1 MNTLR
6 CLVASLAFGAVMLAP
21 VDALAQQSQ
30 ASPDDLAFARRLSN
44 VFKSVAGKAEPA
56 VVHITSLNR
65 VRMRRGFFDQI
76 GQEQIVPNGLGSG
89 LIVSADGYILT
100 NHHVV
105 KQADQL
111 RVKLAT
117 GEEVDAKLVGTDEL
131 TDLAVLKIEREGL
144 PYLEFGDSEV
154 LDVGEWVVAIG
165 SPFGFSSTVTA
176 GIVSA
181 KSRSINPK
189 EGAPA
194 YQDFIQ
200 TDAAINP
207 GNSGGPLLDL
217 NGKVIGVNSA
227 IATRTGGYEG
237 IGFAIPATIAK
248 PVMENLIT
256 NKRVIRGWLG
266 VSLQDAT
273 GEQLAGKAQQGAV
286 VTQVAEDS
294 PAQAA
299 GIEVGDVIFGFQGKA
314 LNELRMRNAIALS
327 SPGSEAKI
335 DLLREGRAKSVK
347 ATIGDLGKALGNEYL
362 PTIGASVRPLDA
374 RTSRAYA
381 RDLGVEKMQP
391 LSIVEIDPAGIGAE
405 AGLRAGD
412 VIVGVEGEAVVAIE
426 EFTRNVSELD
436 AGKRLRLN
444 VLRQGRMRNIEIG
457 G

>member
-273 GEQLAGKAQQGAV
+273 G
-286 VTQVAEDS
+286 
-294 PAQAA
+294 
-299 GIEVGDVIFGFQGKA
+299 
-314 LNELRMRNAIALS
+314 
-327 SPGSEAKI
+327 
-335 DLLREGRAKSVK
+335 
-347 ATIGDLGKALGNEYL
+347 
-362 PTIGASVRPLDA
+362 
-374 RTSRAYA
+374 
-381 RDLGVEKMQP
+381 
-391 LSIVEIDPAGIGAE
+391 
-405 AGLRAGD
+405 
-412 VIVGVEGEAVVAIE
+412 
-426 EFTRNVSELD
+426 
-436 AGKRLRLN
+436 
-444 VLRQGRMRNIEIG
+444 
-457 G
+457 